1 METIEFYD
9 GEETRPVVDGLD
21 RYESSIFKEQI
32 YKALSTIGDS
42 IKNGTKKQEETK
54 ENINKNK

>member
-9 GEETRPVVDGLD
+9 GEETRPVVDGSD

-32 YKALSTIGDS
+32 FKALSTIGDI
-42 IKNGTKKQEETK
+42 IKNGTKKQKETK
-54 ENINKNK
+54 ENKNK